1 VNFTSG
7 AVNHQEIYVI
17 RNFEEVRRQ
26 LADLVEIINGFK
38 SEAVQLAIV
47 EKLLDSHVLK
57 SRVGLTDYTDD
68 TPATDELAPKK
79 NEASKLSVSAT
90 TRKSSRATGAKAPKA
105 AIQALIAE
113 GFFNTKQTAGM
124 VKGHLGSK
132 KAMPFGLGAL
142 QTALN
147 RLVQSGTMKRDKH
160 AETQQFEYWVG

>member
-7 AVNHQEIYVI
+7 AVNRREVYVI
-17 RNFEEVRRQ
+17 KNFEEVTRQ

-47 EKLLDSHVLK
+47 ENLLG
-57 SRVGLTDYTDD
+57 SRVPKSEIGLTDHRGA
-68 TPATDELAPKK
+68 TPAAEDAAPKK
-79 NEASKLSVSAT
+79 NKASKQSVSAPAG
-90 TRKSSRATGAKAPKA
+90 KSSRATGAKAPKA
-105 AIQALIAE
+105 AIQTLIAD
-113 GFFNTKQTAGM
+113 GFFNAKQTAGM
-124 VKGHLGSK
+124 VKNHLGSK

-160 AETQQFEYWVG
+160 AETKQFEYWVG